1 MLRPC
6 FPAFIVYMGLTQ
18 NAPPPPPPNLEPF
31 IVEEIDRSA

>member
-18 NAPPPPPPNLEPF
+18 NAPPPPPNLEPF